1 MKKLIMITAMFMAM
15 NTWSADYPDA
25 DYKVCYVQGY
35 TDEIEECASEWV
47 KKGYEPI
54 GDLIVREGR
63 SKWVFFQAFWKQG

>member
-1 MKKLIMITAMFMAM
+1 MSILETKEELEDRARDW
-15 NTWSADYPDA
+15 WS